1 MMMTEERQGL
11 AFEAGNCGCDVSC
24 TVATQTNYL
33 RLQRSVNLLGVSRRE
48 IGRPGKAAS
57 QALRLA
63 YTRRSLCLK
72 YLSRNL
78 SNGLFFTEQ
87 QHSVVITCGT
97 SCWICLDLCPFSE
110 IKVLCFYNPH
120 LVLSIGQGGE
130 ASARW
135 LTKVLIRL
143 ACHGKER
150 PPLRMHQCCCTR

>member
-24 TVATQTNYL
+24 TVATQTNYP

-87 QHSVVITCGT
+87 
-97 SCWICLDLCPFSE
+97 LA
-110 IKVLCFYNPH
+110 H
-120 LVLSIGQGGE
+120 LAGS
-130 ASARW
+130 
-135 LTKVLIRL
+135 VLI
-143 ACHGKER
+143 CVHSS
-150 PPLRMHQCCCTR
+150 LRSKCSVFITLNFF